1 LQAPLTVVTRRS
13 RQVSNLGV
21 IRCALVSKPTE
32 AQKHK
37 RAILR
42 YFIIGIAL
50 MAVVLLMAIALYYTQ
65 GNAVTIHH
73 VSSLAPHV
81 ASRV

>member
-1 LQAPLTVVTRRS
+1 MQAPVTAVARRS
-13 RQVSNLGV
+13 RQLNNLGT

-42 YFIIGIAL
+42 YFVLGIAL
-50 MAVVLLMAIALYYTQ
+50 MAVVFLMAIALYYTQ
-65 GNAVTIHH
+65 GNSVTIHH
-73 VSSLAPHV
+73 LS
-81 ASRV
+81 